1 MAKQARR
8 STASKAAK
16 TSVKARGRTTRTKT
30 NGAKPPKAA
39 RSETTTAKTNSAKTT
54 PTKTA
59 TRRWSKEVTEH
70 SDALDLRKGVFTL
83 KDPKKIA
90 ASLKASAEHSRRRKS
105 GPYRSALSMLIFY
118 MNRGGKNLSAM
129 RKRILQRAK
138 RELRH
143 QFGRA

>member
-1 MAKQARR
+1 MAKKASRSVSARAKK
-8 STASKAAK
+8 TAKKSAR
-16 TSVKARGRTTRTKT
+16 KARP
-30 NGAKPPKAA
+30 AK
-39 RSETTTAKTNSAKTT
+39 RSAKTAAKSA
-54 PTKTA
+54 TKA
-59 TRRWSKEVTEH
+59 TSKTTTRKWSQEVTEH
-70 SDALDLRKGVFTL
+70 SDALDLKKGVFTL

-118 MNRGGKNLSAM
+118 MNRGGKNLPTT

-143 QFGRA
+143 QFGRT

>member
-8 STASKAAK
+8 STSSKSTK
-16 TSVKARGRTTRTKT
+16 TSAKSSGRTTH
-30 NGAKPPKAA
+30 AK
-39 RSETTTAKTNSAKTT
+39 TTAAKTT
-54 PTKTA
+54 PAKTA
-59 TRRWSKEVTEH
+59 RTKATTRRWSQEVTEH

-83 KDPKKIA
+83 KDPKEIA

-118 MNRGGKNLSAM
+118 MNRGGKNLSAV

-143 QFGRA
+143 QFGRD

>member
-1 MAKQARR
+1 MAKKASRSVSSRAKKTAKKSAR
-8 STASKAAK
+8 
-16 TSVKARGRTTRTKT
+16 KARP
-30 NGAKPPKAA
+30 AK
-39 RSETTTAKTNSAKTT
+39 RSAKTAAKSVSKST
-54 PTKTA
+54 
-59 TRRWSKEVTEH
+59 TRKWSQEVTEH
-70 SDALDLRKGVFTL
+70 SDALDLKKGIFTL

-118 MNRGGKNLSAM
+118 MNRGGKNLPTT

-143 QFGRA
+143 QFGRT

>member
-1 MAKQARR
+1 MAKKSSR
-8 STASKAAK
+8 SASSRAKKTSKKTVKKSAKKAAK
-16 TSVKARGRTTRTKT
+16 KTARKSVRKARTSKS
-30 NGAKPPKAA
+30 A
-39 RSETTTAKTNSAKTT
+39 AKTT
-54 PTKTA
+54 PRK
-59 TRRWSKEVTEH
+59 WSQEVTEH
-70 SDALDLRKGVFTL
+70 SDALDLRTGVFTL

-118 MNRGGKNLSAM
+118 MNRGGKNLPAS

-143 QFGRA
+143 RFGRG